1 MILIPGDTLFA
12 AVIVAAADIITVRE
26 TQRNAAAKTK
36 AIEHKKLV
44 LSTLNHSAQAYAG
57 ELNAR
62 WRSLTSIYDTL
73 ILVLC
78 PRAFCAT
85 SAHVPVFVADRAFAA
100 F

>member
-1 MILIPGDTLFA
+1 MILIPGDTFFA
-12 AVIVAAADIITVRE
+12 AVIVAAADIITIRE

-73 ILVLC
+73 ILVCL
-78 PRAFCAT
+78 RAFCAT